1 MRIGEA
7 IRSEAAW
14 GKTWNGAD
22 TLTTTLNK
30 CLDMFGRA
38 GAMRHADRLDKMQL
52 FADAYEENPDMAM
65 KLLFYTRDV
74 RGGYGERQTFLDMV
88 TWLANKHTE
97 SVEKNLWAFIE
108 YGRAKDLYALV
119 GTPAENAMW
128 DFIKAQFEL
137 DLRNMRA
144 GKGISLLAKWIAT
157 PDASSVETAALGKK
171 TAYKLGYTFK
181 TMRDYKRKLRSMR
194 AYLDIPE
201 AKMSTG
207 RWSEIEYANVPS
219 QCLLRNKDAFMSH
232 DGERYSDF
240 INSVN
245 KGEAKINTGALTP
258 CDIMMKVRKDYSSDL
273 ETMWA
278 NLQDYCDANALVMC
292 DTSGSMSGWSWERE
306 KIQPIDVA
314 ISLSMYFAE
323 RNKGDLKNL
332 FMTFESNPHLLEI
345 KGDTLKQK
353 FENIYKAPWGGS
365 TDLEGA
371 FEELLD
377 ICQTHNVKPDEMPDA
392 LVVISDMQINSCTWD
407 TVGVDNKLTFYEQMS
422 KMYEEAG
429 YRLPQ
434 VIFWNVNA
442 VNPSFHASATQG
454 GVSLVSGYSPAVF
467 KAVMQNIGKTPLDLM
482 LSIVNSERY
491 ANIVA

>member
-7 IRSEAAW
+7 IRSETAW

-22 TLTTTLNK
+22 TLVTTFNK

-38 GAMRHADRLDKMQL
+38 GAMRNADVEDKKQL
-52 FADAYEENPDMAM
+52 FADAYDEDPDMAM
-65 KLLFYTRDV
+65 KLLFYTRDI
-74 RGGYGERQTFLDMV
+74 RGGYGERQTFIDMV
-88 TWLANKHTE
+88 TWLANRHPE
-97 SVEKNLWAFIE
+97 SVEKNLWAFLE

-119 GTPAENAMW
+119 GTPAEDAMW
-128 DFIKAQFEL
+128 EFMKAQFEL

-157 PDASSVETAALGKK
+157 PDASSLATAVLGKK
-171 TAYKLGYTFK
+171 TAFKLGYNFK
-181 TMRDYKRKLRSMR
+181 TMRDYKRKLRAMR

-219 QCLLRNKDAFMSH
+219 QCFLRNKDAFMSH

-240 INSVN
+240 INAVN
-245 KGEAKINTGALTP
+245 KGEAKINTAAMTP
-258 CDIMMKVRKDYSSDL
+258 CDIMMKVRKNYSSDL

-292 DTSGSMSGWSWERE
+292 DTSGSMSGWGWESTM
-306 KIQPIDVA
+306 QPIDVA
-314 ISLSMYFAE
+314 VSLSMYFAE

-332 FMTFESNPHLLEI
+332 FMTFETNPHFIEI
-345 KGDTLKQK
+345 KGDTLKKK
-353 FENIYKAPWGGS
+353 FENIFKAPWDGS
-365 TDLEGA
+365 TNLERA
-371 FEELLD
+371 FDALLEV
-377 ICQTHNVKPDEMPDA
+377 CQNHCVQPDEMPDA
-392 LVVISDMQINSCTWD
+392 IVVISDMQINSCIYG
-407 TVGVDNKLTFYEQMS
+407 TVGTNNKLTFYEQMS
-422 KMYEEAG
+422 RKYEAAG
-429 YRLPQ
+429 YKLPQ

-442 VNPSFHASATQG
+442 INPSFHASATQG

-482 LSIVNSERY
+482 LSIVSSERY